1 MAKTKITD
9 DRYSVAE
16 IAEDIKNKSGTRN
29 LPPTSGLRR
38 RLCATSTR

>member
-16 IAEDIKNKSGTRN
+16 IAEDIKNKIRN
-29 LPPTSGLRR
+29 QEFAANE
-38 RLCATSTR
+38 RLTETALCNF